1 MEKSRP
7 ALAKERVLRYDKTI
21 KQTED
26 DALEFKEIAISTTTE
41 GIDVVTGALSIAGL
55 QNFVIEDAEDFREF
69 LETNTPRWDYVDED
83 LLAEKENEKSRVK
96 LYLASNAQ
104 GEEQLETVKAVLR
117 GIRERDEGGL
127 FGPLTLEISAVREED
142 WAENWKQYFKPFPVG
157 KRFLIKPSW
166 ETVEDDG
173 GRTVLEIDPAS
184 SFGTGSHATTRLCIE
199 YLEDLVREN
208 TRFLDLG
215 CGSGILSLAAWL
227 LGARDLSCVDIDENA
242 AAIARGNLAR
252 AGAEARTF
260 VGDLT
265 SDREL
270 LASLGEGYDVIAANI
285 VADVLLALMPYFG
298 KLLKPDGRAV
308 LSGIISERRDEIV
321 LAAEKAGYRVLSTRD
336 SEDWSALLV
345 ALR

>member
-1 MEKSRP
+1 M
-7 ALAKERVLRYDKTI
+7 
-21 KQTED
+21 
-26 DALEFKEIAISTTTE
+26 EFKEIAISTTTE

-69 LETNTPRWDYVDED
+69 LETNTPRWDYIDED
-83 LLAEKENEKSRVK
+83 LLAEKENENSRVK
-96 LYLASNAQ
+96 LYLAANAQ
-104 GEEQLETVKAVLR
+104 GEAQLETVKEVLR
-117 GIRERDEGGL
+117 GIRERDRDGL
-127 FGPLTLEISAVREED
+127 FGPLTLDVSEVREED

-166 ETVEDDG
+166 EEIEDAE

-199 YLEDLVREN
+199 YLEDLVCEE

-215 CGSGILSLAAWL
+215 CGSGILSLAAYL
-227 LGARDLSCVDIDENA
+227 LGARDLTCVDIDENA
-242 AAIARGNLAR
+242 VTIARGNLFR
-252 AGAEARTF
+252 AGADARTL

-270 LASLGEGYDVIAANI
+270 LASLGEGYDLIAANI

-298 KLLKPDGRAV
+298 KLLKKGGRAV

-321 LAAEKAGYRVLSTRD
+321 SAAEKAGYRVLSARD
-336 SEDWSALLV
+336 SEDWSAVLLS
-345 ALR
+345 RE